1 MRAHYI
7 CLLLLG
13 AAHCGGT
20 TVEHVQGQPA
30 PAATTPDMMTPP
42 PVTDAGTPPAFDASR
57 PGNTACLDTDPR
69 ATPVKLSVLPDEGEK
84 PLVDVLAAA
93 TKSIRVFG
101 YEMGYGGVL
110 TTLTAKAQAGVDVKV
125 ILDGM
130 TQKATNEKYKTALEA
145 AGAKFEWSDPQFS
158 YMHAK
163 TLIVDDNQALVSTS
177 NYALSYIMKERNY
190 TALISDPQ
198 DVGDLAA
205 LFDADWTKVTP
216 DLSCTRLI
224 VSPIN
229 SEDRLAALVKSAQ
242 HTLVIESMQ
251 FADKAVHD
259 AVLERKAAGV
269 DVRIIL
275 ADPSWI
281 DANTAAAT
289 DLIAH
294 SIPTRWLANP
304 NVHVKSIMVD
314 GVRAYIGSE
323 NISYTSLT
331 KNREIGIVLSDVP
344 AMTSIGTTFE
354 TDWTAATSF

>member
-1 MRAHYI
+1 MRAYYI
-7 CLLLLG
+7 CFILLG
-13 AAHCGGT
+13 AVHCGGT
-20 TVEHVQGQPA
+20 VTEHVQGQPA
-30 PAATTPDMMTPP
+30 DAGTAPDMTPP
-42 PVTDAGTPPAFDASR
+42 ETSDAGPTNGFDASR
-57 PGNTACLDTDPR
+57 AGNTACLDTDPR
-69 ATPVKLSVLPDEGEK
+69 ATAVKLSVLPDEGEA
-84 PLVDVLAAA
+84 PLVNILTAA

-110 TTLTAKAQAGVDVKV
+110 DTVTAKAKAGLDVKV
-125 ILDGM
+125 ILDGI
-130 TQKATNEKYKTALEA
+130 TQKATNDKYRVMLEA

-163 TLIVDDNQALVSTS
+163 TIIVDDNQAMVSTS

-190 TALISDPQ
+190 TALITDPQ

-229 SEDRLAALVKSAQ
+229 SEDRLSALVKTAQ
-242 HTLVIESMQ
+242 HTLIIESMQ
-251 FADKAVHD
+251 FADRAVHD

-269 DVRIIL
+269 DVRVIL
-275 ADPSWI
+275 ADPTWI
-281 DANTAAAT
+281 DTNTAAAT

-294 SIPTRWLANP
+294 QIPTRWLANP
-304 NVHVKSIMVD
+304 NVHVKSMMVD
-314 GVRAYIGSE
+314 GVSAYIGSE

-344 AMTSIGTTFE
+344 AMTSISTTFE
-354 TDWTAATSF
+354 TDWAAATSF